1 MCNVNI
7 SESLRVIL
15 DNECDC
21 SDDQDNAYLYSDE
34 CDKYEVSDANKTHN
48 TVDTNCTSLA
58 YVGLR
63 NASFN
68 CAGCA

>member
-15 DNECDC
+15 DNEYDC

-34 CDKYEVSDANKTHN
+34 CDKYEVIDDS
-48 TVDTNCTSLA
+48 
-58 YVGLR
+58 GR
-63 NASFN
+63 
-68 CAGCA
+68 

>member
-15 DNECDC
+15 DNECDVTTDDDAWLYE
-21 SDDQDNAYLYSDE
+21 SDA
-34 CDKYEVSDANKTHN
+34 DKYEVSDASETHN